1 MRARPTVYFAV
12 LFAALITQNAAA
24 QVTGEQA
31 ATVAGT
37 QKSNLPPDT
46 FGGELMFGKF
56 DEDYFI
62 SLALRLNFDR
72 ENFGFGVQLPV
83 RFRVIDRDPPMGND
97 IGGII
102 RREDWDEVSDFL
114 RVIRYV
120 YVGQADKKGPYYVRV
135 GELSGLTIGH
145 GTIMYRYYNGVDQN
159 VWRTGLNT
167 AVNIGAFGA
176 EAMTGDVVSPYI
188 LGARFQVRPLELAI
202 GEGMFWEKWHTGI
215 SFIGDARAPYSLQTQ
230 DEVIMMPGMEDIRRP
245 IGVDLDEH
253 KHPIVLARRPLGI
266 FGIDT
271 GIELFSNELFSI
283 TPYIDLN
290 KMGRVDYGWGLHMGV
305 LWGLRLPLL
314 IDTLTIDARTEYRRV
329 SGDYIG
335 PYFNTSYE
343 IERFQTFDRRYP
355 FTPKLRALTEN
366 VVDSRNGV
374 FFDLLAGFPSFVF
387 VGGEFIDYDGG
398 EADGTLRLSL
408 EIPALEVVK
417 FSGFYYRVGI
427 TGGDDLFEIDDRSA
441 IVAQAAIPLYAVF
454 DLRLRLIRTWQADP
468 NDAGNFNAVDDISVG
483 FGFNLTF

>member
-1 MRARPTVYFAV
+1 MRASPFVCSALFLAV
-12 LFAALITQNAAA
+12 FAAARAEA
-24 QVTGEQA
+24 QVTADQA
-31 ATVAGT
+31 ETVADT

-83 RFRVIDRDPPMGND
+83 RFRVIDRDPQMTND
-97 IGGII
+97 IGGMI
-102 RREDWDEVSDFL
+102 RREDWDEPSDFL
-114 RVIRYV
+114 RIIRYV

-176 EAMTGDVVSPYI
+176 EAMTGDVVNPYI
-188 LGARFQVRPLELAI
+188 LGARFQVRPLELAM
-202 GEGMFWEKWHTGI
+202 GEGMFWEKWHAGI
-215 SFIGDARAPYSLQTQ
+215 SFIGDARAPYNLDTAF
-230 DEVIMMPGMEDIRRP
+230 DPDTMEP
-245 IGVDLDEH
+245 ISVALDEH
-253 KHPIVLARRPLGI
+253 KHPIVLSRRPLGI

-271 GIELFSNELFSI
+271 GIDLVANELFSV

-314 IDTLTIDARTEYRRV
+314 IDTLVIDARTEYRRV

-355 FTPKLRALTEN
+355 FTPKLHALIEN
-366 VVDSRNGV
+366 AGDSRNGV
-374 FFDLLAGFPSFVF
+374 FFDLLAGLPEFVF
-387 VGGEFIDYDGG
+387 VGGEYIDYDGG

-427 TGGDDLFEIDDRSA
+427 RGGEDLFKIDDRSA
-441 IVAQAAIPLYAVF
+441 IVAQAAIPLYAIF

-468 NDAGNFNAVDDISVG
+468 TDAGQFNAVDDISFG